1 MSNGTTI
8 PVYVPRLHK
17 SNAESEKQDSEDYI
31 RWLERSIIAM
41 AANGGLNFA
50 PEGGEPWYEHVAREI
65 PSLLEE
71 YREACFKNTMAYHL
85 LDSPESCHD
94 ELEAG
99 DAKEPK

>member
-17 SNAESEKQDSEDYI
+17 SNAESEKQDTEDYI
-31 RWLERSIIAM
+31 KSLELRIVAM
-41 AANGGLNFA
+41 AANGGMGF
-50 PEGGEPWYEHVAREI
+50 ESGDGEPWYEHVAREI

-85 LDSPESCHD
+85 VDDPDACDD
-94 ELEAG
+94 ELEG
-99 DAKEPK
+99 LDEKV